1 MSQTDYLTAMGIS
14 TWVLKDSESISQ
26 AVEVETASSEIAE
39 PLAQSPQ
46 SPPSSQ
52 TPPVIQQPLA
62 PKAAPSISDTPKAKP
77 VEPLPMDP
85 AYAEAWTFVL
95 DQLNGDASL
104 LFDKILASLML
115 SRDKI
120 QILSSADVIAGKATG
135 QVIMAMGS
143 DMGKKILQMSEP
155 FEELRGAVHSLEAA
169 EMEWPIVLTYHPEHL
184 LKRPLD
190 KAKTWQDLILARS
203 LI

>member
-14 TWVLKDSESISQ
+14 TWVLQDAEEPAEKPVENTS
-26 AVEVETASSEIAE
+26 AVNTPVANTMAAE
-39 PLAQSPQ
+39 P
-46 SPPSSQ
+46 SSI
-52 TPPVIQQPLA
+52 PASQPIA
-62 PKAAPSISDTPKAKP
+62 PASKNATPKAAP
-77 VEPLPMDP
+77 VQPLAMDP
-85 AYAEAWTFVL
+85 AYAQAWTFVM

-115 SRDKI
+115 SRDKV
-120 QILSSADVIAGKATG
+120 QILTSSEVLAGKATG

-143 DMGKKILQMSEP
+143 DMGKKLLQMTEP
-155 FEELRGAVHSLEAA
+155 FEELRATVHSLEAA

-190 KAKTWQDLILARS
+190 KSKTWQDLILARS

>member
-1 MSQTDYLTAMGIS
+1 MSQTDYLNAMGIS
-14 TWVLKDSESISQ
+14 TWVLQDAEDPT
-26 AVEVETASSEIAE
+26 ETPAANIPAAE
-39 PLAQSPQ
+39 PSSVPITQSTAPA
-46 SPPSSQ
+46 PSNA
-52 TPPVIQQPLA
+52 A
-62 PKAAPSISDTPKAKP
+62 PKVVSKVAP
-77 VEPLPMDP
+77 VEPLAMDP
-85 AYAEAWTFVL
+85 AYAQAWTFVM

-115 SRDKI
+115 SRDQI
-120 QILSSADVIAGKATG
+120 QILTSSEVLAGKATG

-143 DMGKKILQMSEP
+143 DMGKKLLQMTEP
-155 FEELRGAVHSLEAA
+155 FEELRGTVHSLEAA

-190 KAKTWQDLILARS
+190 KSKTWQDLILARS

>member
-1 MSQTDYLTAMGIS
+1 MIQTDYLTAMGIS
-14 TWVLKDSESISQ
+14 TWVLQDAEEPTETPVTNISAENSSVENTVAAKPLSIPVSQ
-26 AVEVETASSEIAE
+26 STAPVSSNAA
-39 PLAQSPQ
+39 PKVA
-46 SPPSSQ
+46 
-52 TPPVIQQPLA
+52 PVQPLA
-62 PKAAPSISDTPKAKP
+62 
-77 VEPLPMDP
+77 MDP
-85 AYAEAWTFVL
+85 AYAQAWTFVM

-115 SRDKI
+115 SRDQI
-120 QILSSADVIAGKATG
+120 QILTSSEVLAGKVTG

-143 DMGKKILQMSEP
+143 DMGKKILQMNEP

-190 KAKTWQDLILARS
+190 KSKTWQDLILARS

>member
-1 MSQTDYLTAMGIS
+1 MIQTDYLTAMGIS
-14 TWVLKDSESISQ
+14 TWVLQDAEEPTETPVTNIS
-26 AVEVETASSEIAE
+26 AENSSVENTVAAE
-39 PLAQSPQ
+39 PSSIPVSQSTAPV
-46 SPPSSQ
+46 SSNAA
-52 TPPVIQQPLA
+52 PKVAPVQPLA
-62 PKAAPSISDTPKAKP
+62 
-77 VEPLPMDP
+77 MDP
-85 AYAEAWTFVL
+85 AYAQAWTFVM

-115 SRDKI
+115 SRDQI
-120 QILSSADVIAGKATG
+120 QILTSSEVLAGKATG

-143 DMGKKILQMSEP
+143 DMGKKILQMNEP

-190 KAKTWQDLILARS
+190 KSKTWQDLILARS

>member
-1 MSQTDYLTAMGIS
+1 MIQTDYLTAMGIS
-14 TWVLKDSESISQ
+14 TWVLQDAEEPTETPVTNISAENSSVENTVAAKPLSIPVSQ
-26 AVEVETASSEIAE
+26 STAPVSSNAA
-39 PLAQSPQ
+39 PKVA
-46 SPPSSQ
+46 
-52 TPPVIQQPLA
+52 PVQPLA
-62 PKAAPSISDTPKAKP
+62 
-77 VEPLPMDP
+77 MDP
-85 AYAEAWTFVL
+85 AYAQAWTFVM

-115 SRDKI
+115 SRDQI
-120 QILSSADVIAGKATG
+120 QILTSSEVLAGKATG

-143 DMGKKILQMSEP
+143 DMGKKILQMNEP

-190 KAKTWQDLILARS
+190 KSKTWQDLILARS

>member
-1 MSQTDYLTAMGIS
+1 MSQSDYLNAMGIS
-14 TWVLKDSESISQ
+14 TWVLQDAEEST
-26 AVEVETASSEIAE
+26 ETPAE
-39 PLAQSPQ
+39 NTSAENMTATE
-46 SPPSSQ
+46 PSSIPVSQ
-52 TPPVIQQPLA
+52 PKTPASTNAA
-62 PKAAPSISDTPKAKP
+62 PKAAP
-77 VEPLPMDP
+77 VQPLAMDP
-85 AYAEAWTFVL
+85 AYAQAWTFVM

-115 SRDKI
+115 SKDQI
-120 QILSSADVIAGKATG
+120 QILTSSEVLAGKATG

-143 DMGKKILQMSEP
+143 DMGKKLLQMTEP

-184 LKRPLD
+184 LKRPMD
-190 KAKTWQDLILARS
+190 KSKTWQDLILARS

>member
-1 MSQTDYLTAMGIS
+1 MSQSDYLTAMGIS
-14 TWVLKDSESISQ
+14 TWVLQDAEEST
-26 AVEVETASSEIAE
+26 ETPAE
-39 PLAQSPQ
+39 NTSAENMTATE
-46 SPPSSQ
+46 PSSIPVSQ
-52 TPPVIQQPLA
+52 PKTPASTNAA
-62 PKAAPSISDTPKAKP
+62 PKAAP
-77 VEPLPMDP
+77 VQPLAMDP
-85 AYAEAWTFVL
+85 AYAQAWTFVM

-115 SRDKI
+115 SKDQI
-120 QILSSADVIAGKATG
+120 QILTSSEVLAGKATG

-143 DMGKKILQMSEP
+143 DMGKKLLQMTEP
-155 FEELRGAVHSLEAA
+155 FEELRATVHSLEAA

-190 KAKTWQDLILARS
+190 KSKTWQDLILARS

>member
-1 MSQTDYLTAMGIS
+1 MSQTDYLNAMGIS
-14 TWVLKDSESISQ
+14 TWVLQDSEEPTEIPVVNAS
-26 AVEVETASSEIAE
+26 VENTSAAE
-39 PLAQSPQ
+39 PSSVAITQSTAPE
-46 SPPSSQ
+46 PSNAALKV
-52 TPPVIQQPLA
+52 TPNVT
-62 PKAAPSISDTPKAKP
+62 PKAAP
-77 VEPLPMDP
+77 VEPLAMDP
-85 AYAEAWTFVL
+85 AYAQAWTFVM

-115 SRDKI
+115 SRDQI
-120 QILSSADVIAGKATG
+120 QILTSSEVLAGKATG

-143 DMGKKILQMSEP
+143 DMGKKILQMTEP
-155 FEELRGAVHSLEAA
+155 FEELRGTVHSLEAA

-190 KAKTWQDLILARS
+190 KSKTWQDLILARS

>member
-1 MSQTDYLTAMGIS
+1 MIQTDYLTAMGIS
-14 TWVLKDSESISQ
+14 TWVLQDAEEPTETPVTNISAENSSVENTVAAKPLSIPVSQ
-26 AVEVETASSEIAE
+26 STASV
-39 PLAQSPQ
+39 
-46 SPPSSQ
+46 SSNAA
-52 TPPVIQQPLA
+52 PKVAPVQPLA
-62 PKAAPSISDTPKAKP
+62 
-77 VEPLPMDP
+77 MDP
-85 AYAEAWTFVL
+85 AYAQAWTFVM

-115 SRDKI
+115 SRDQI
-120 QILSSADVIAGKATG
+120 QILTSSEVLAGKATG

-143 DMGKKILQMSEP
+143 DMGKKILQMNEP

-190 KAKTWQDLILARS
+190 KSKTWQDLILARS

>member
-1 MSQTDYLTAMGIS
+1 MSQTDYLNAMGIS
-14 TWVLKDSESISQ
+14 TWVLQDAEEPTEIPVVNTSAENAL
-26 AVEVETASSEIAE
+26 AVESSTVAITQSTTPTSTNAS
-39 PLAQSPQ
+39 PKV
-46 SPPSSQ
+46 
-52 TPPVIQQPLA
+52 T
-62 PKAAPSISDTPKAKP
+62 PKAAP
-77 VEPLPMDP
+77 VEPLAMDP
-85 AYAEAWTFVL
+85 AYAQAWTFVM

-115 SRDKI
+115 SKDQI
-120 QILSSADVIAGKATG
+120 QILTSSEVLAGKATG

-143 DMGKKILQMSEP
+143 DMGKKILQMTEP
-155 FEELRGAVHSLEAA
+155 FEELRGTVHSLEAA

-190 KAKTWQDLILARS
+190 KSKTWQDLILARS

>member
-14 TWVLKDSESISQ
+14 TWVLNDADD
-26 AVEVETASSEIAE
+26 AVGHSPPEA
-39 PLAQSPQ
+39 PQ
-46 SPPSSQ
+46 SQVADVAQPLKASQ
-52 TPPVIQQPLA
+52 DASAPQAPQAPKAPAASVKTPQAAPVQPLA
-62 PKAAPSISDTPKAKP
+62 
-77 VEPLPMDP
+77 MDP
-85 AYAEAWTFVL
+85 AYAQAWTFVV

-115 SRDKI
+115 SRTEV
-120 QILSSADVIAGKATG
+120 QILTSTDVLAGQATG
-135 QVIMAMGS
+135 QVIVAMGS

-169 EMEWPIVLTYHPEHL
+169 DMEWPIVLTYHPEHL
-184 LKRPLD
+184 LKRALD
-190 KAKTWQDLILARS
+190 KSKTWQDLILARS

>member
-1 MSQTDYLTAMGIS
+1 MSQSDYLNAMGIS
-14 TWVLKDSESISQ
+14 TWVLQDAEEPNEKKVVNTAAVNSSAAEPSTVAISQ
-26 AVEVETASSEIAE
+26 PKNPASTNAA
-39 PLAQSPQ
+39 PKVA
-46 SPPSSQ
+46 
-52 TPPVIQQPLA
+52 PVQPLA
-62 PKAAPSISDTPKAKP
+62 
-77 VEPLPMDP
+77 MDP
-85 AYAEAWTFVL
+85 AYAQAWTFVM

-115 SRDKI
+115 SKDQI
-120 QILSSADVIAGKATG
+120 QILTSSEVLAGKATG

-143 DMGKKILQMSEP
+143 DMGKKLLQMTEP

-184 LKRPLD
+184 LKRPMD
-190 KAKTWQDLILARS
+190 KSKTWQDLILARS

>member
-1 MSQTDYLTAMGIS
+1 MSQTDYLNAMGIS
-14 TWVLKDSESISQ
+14 TWVLQDAEEPNEKKVVNTVAEN
-26 AVEVETASSEIAE
+26 SSAAE
-39 PLAQSPQ
+39 PSTVAMSQS
-46 SPPSSQ
+46 
-52 TPPVIQQPLA
+52 TAPVSTNVAPKVAPVQPLA
-62 PKAAPSISDTPKAKP
+62 
-77 VEPLPMDP
+77 MDP
-85 AYAEAWTFVL
+85 VYAQAWTFVM

-115 SRDKI
+115 SRDQI
-120 QILSSADVIAGKATG
+120 QILTSNEVLAGKATG

-143 DMGKKILQMSEP
+143 DMGKKLLQMTEP

-184 LKRPLD
+184 LSRPMD
-190 KAKTWQDLILARS
+190 KSKTWQDLILARS

>member
-1 MSQTDYLTAMGIS
+1 MSQSDYLNTMGIS
-14 TWVLKDSESISQ
+14 TWVLQDAEEPNEKK
-26 AVEVETASSEIAE
+26 VVNTAAENSSAAE
-39 PLAQSPQ
+39 PSTVAMSQS
-46 SPPSSQ
+46 
-52 TPPVIQQPLA
+52 TAPVSTNVAPKVAPVQPLA
-62 PKAAPSISDTPKAKP
+62 
-77 VEPLPMDP
+77 MDP
-85 AYAEAWTFVL
+85 AYAQAWTFVM

-115 SRDKI
+115 SRDQI
-120 QILSSADVIAGKATG
+120 QILTSNEVLAGKATG

-143 DMGKKILQMSEP
+143 DMGKKLLQMTEP

-184 LKRPLD
+184 LKRPMD
-190 KAKTWQDLILARS
+190 KSKTWQDLILARS